1 MNLALGQYKQNTFI
15 YCGIIATDLHHIG
28 QCNFP
33 QSVQNAIMV
42 YSWSESTVEKWSDNN
57 IGQYCVNDTSNGPKK
72 RHLN

>member
-42 YSWSESTVEKWSDNN
+42 YSWPESTVEK
-57 IGQYCVNDTSNGPKK
+57 
-72 RHLN
+72 